1 MVDLVKEAQEAVP
14 GLEVLE
20 LLDRV
25 MLVERLVQP
34 LESLGLEVVAVALE
48 QLE

>member
-1 MVDLVKEAQEAVP
+1 MVVLAVEAQEAVP

-20 LLDRV
+20 LLDKV
-25 MLVERLVQP
+25 MLVERLVQH
-34 LESLGLEVVAVALE
+34 LEFLGLEAEAAALE